1 MDLSEEQKEE
11 LFRGMLEDI
20 REYNS
25 KQIIKT
31 NLSTSDIENIIG
43 VESVDELL
51 DSNNDSYL
59 SIIYEPLLVSQGYS
73 SFKSLVEDSRDNN
86 DTVSKR
92 APKDF
97 SKLNKEERTVIR
109 NGKPMKTTI
118 YTDGGK
124 GDYDPKGNPMDEG
137 NEGPQE
143 VVASD
148 MKAKPS
154 ASPGSSSDSKGSA
167 LEKEGA
173 KKYKEIVNTEP
184 LESFDSF
191 TVLEDEEGYEQGIIL
206 YKYEKDYVK
215 LVKYGNL
222 DTVENM
228 LARAYSETILKAWQE
243 NLGVMLPCNDD
254 TSLAENIAKYFEMN
268 RVGDIYFLDKEEV
281 ISVLGERP

>member
-1 MDLSEEQKEE
+1 MDLSEEQKEG
-11 LFRGMLEDI
+11 LYRGMLENI

-25 KQIIKT
+25 EQINKT
-31 NLSTSDIENIIG
+31 NLTTSDIESIIG

-51 DSNNDSYL
+51 DNNNDNYL
-59 SIIYEPLLVSQGYS
+59 SIIYEPLLVSQGYD

-97 SKLNKEERTVIR
+97 SKLHKEERTVVR

-124 GDYDPKGNPMDEG
+124 DDYDPKGNPLDEG
-137 NEGPQE
+137 SEGPQE
-143 VVASD
+143 VVASQ
-148 MKAKPS
+148 MKAKHSPKPS
-154 ASPGSSSDSKGSA
+154 SNDKASA
-167 LEKEGA
+167 LESEGYN
-173 KKYKEIVNTEP
+173 KFKDIVGLEP

-191 TVLEDEEGYEQGIIL
+191 TVLEDEEEYEQGIIL

-222 DTVENM
+222 DTVDNM

-268 RVGDIYFLDKEEV
+268 RVGNIYFLDKDEV
-281 ISVLGERP
+281 IEVLGERP

>member
-11 LFRGMLEDI
+11 LYRGMLENI

-25 KQIIKT
+25 EQIGKT
-31 NLSTSDIENIIG
+31 NLTTSDIEHIIG
-43 VESVDELL
+43 VDSVEELL
-51 DSNNDSYL
+51 DTNNDNYL

-73 SFKSLVEDSRDNN
+73 SFKALVDDSRENTDI
-86 DTVSKR
+86 VYKR

-97 SKLNKEERTVIR
+97 SKLHKEERTVIR

-143 VVASD
+143 VVASE

-154 ASPGSSSDSKGSA
+154 PSPSNDDKASELESEGS
-167 LEKEGA
+167 
-173 KKYKEIVNTEP
+173 KKFKDIVDLEP

-206 YKYEKDYVK
+206 FKYEKDYVK

-228 LARAYSETILKAWQE
+228 LGRAYSETILKAWQE

-254 TSLAENIAKYFEMN
+254 TSLAENIAQYFEMN
-268 RVGDIYFLDKEEV
+268 RVGNIYFLDKDEV
-281 ISVLGERP
+281 IEVLGARP

>member
-1 MDLSEEQKEE
+1 MDLSEEQKEG
-11 LFRGMLEDI
+11 LYRGMLENI

-25 KQIIKT
+25 EQINKT
-31 NLSTSDIENIIG
+31 NLTTSDIESIIG

-51 DSNNDSYL
+51 DNNNDNYL
-59 SIIYEPLLVSQGYS
+59 SIIYEPLLVSQGYD

-97 SKLNKEERTVIR
+97 SKLHKEERTVVR

-124 GDYDPKGNPMDEG
+124 DDYDPKGNPLDKG
-137 NEGPQE
+137 SEGPQE
-143 VVASD
+143 VVASQ
-148 MKAKPS
+148 MKAKHSPKPS
-154 ASPGSSSDSKGSA
+154 SNDKASA
-167 LEKEGA
+167 LESEGYN
-173 KKYKEIVNTEP
+173 KFKDIVGLEP

-191 TVLEDEEGYEQGIIL
+191 TVLEDEEEYEQGIIL

-228 LARAYSETILKAWQE
+228 IARAYNETILKAWQE

-268 RVGDIYFLDKEEV
+268 RVGNIYFLDKDEV
-281 ISVLGERP
+281 IEVLGERP

>member
-11 LFRGMLEDI
+11 LYRGMLENI

-25 KQIIKT
+25 EQISKT
-31 NLSTSDIENIIG
+31 SLTTSDIENIIG

-59 SIIYEPLLVSQGYS
+59 SIIYEPLLVSQGYD
-73 SFKSLVEDSRDNN
+73 SFKALVEDSKDNN
-86 DTVSKR
+86 DTVAKR

-97 SKLNKEERTVIR
+97 SKLHKEERTVIR

-124 GDYDPKGNPMDEG
+124 SDYEPKGNPLDEG
-137 NEGPQE
+137 NNGPQE
-143 VVASD
+143 VVASQ
-148 MKAKPS
+148 MKAKHSPKPS
-154 ASPGSSSDSKGSA
+154 NGGKASA
-167 LEKEGA
+167 LESEGS
-173 KKYKEIVNTEP
+173 KKFKDIVDLEP

-228 LARAYSETILKAWQE
+228 LGRAYSETILKAWQE

-268 RVGDIYFLDKEEV
+268 RVGNIYFLDKDEV
-281 ISVLGERP
+281 IEVLGERP

>member
-11 LFRGMLEDI
+11 LYRGMLENI

-25 KQIIKT
+25 EQINKT
-31 NLSTSDIENIIG
+31 SLTTYDIENIIG

-73 SFKSLVEDSRDNN
+73 SFKALVEDSRDNN

-97 SKLNKEERTVIR
+97 SKLHKEERTVIR

-124 GDYDPKGNPMDEG
+124 SDYEPKGNPLDEG
-137 NEGPQE
+137 NNGPQE
-143 VVASD
+143 VVASQ
-148 MKAKPS
+148 MKAKHSPS
-154 ASPGSSSDSKGSA
+154 PSNNAKASA
-167 LEKEGA
+167 LESEGS
-173 KKYKEIVNTEP
+173 KKFKDIVDLEP

-228 LARAYSETILKAWQE
+228 LGRAYSETILKAWQE

-268 RVGDIYFLDKEEV
+268 RVGNIYFLDKDEV
-281 ISVLGERP
+281 IEVLGERP

>member
-1 MDLSEEQKEE
+1 MDLSEEQKEG
-11 LFRGMLEDI
+11 LYRGMLENI

-25 KQIIKT
+25 EQINKT
-31 NLSTSDIENIIG
+31 NLTTSDIESIIG

-51 DSNNDSYL
+51 DNNNDNYL
-59 SIIYEPLLVSQGYS
+59 SIIYEPLLVSQGYD
-73 SFKSLVEDSRDNN
+73 SFKYLVEDSRDNN

-97 SKLNKEERTVIR
+97 SKLHKEERTVVR

-124 GDYDPKGNPMDEG
+124 DDYDPKGNPLDKG
-137 NEGPQE
+137 SEGPQE
-143 VVASD
+143 VIASQ
-148 MKAKPS
+148 MKAKHSPKPS
-154 ASPGSSSDSKGSA
+154 SNDKASA
-167 LEKEGA
+167 LESEGYN
-173 KKYKEIVNTEP
+173 KFKDIVGLEP

-228 LARAYSETILKAWQE
+228 IARAYNETILKAWQE

-268 RVGDIYFLDKEEV
+268 RVGNIYFLDKDEV
-281 ISVLGERP
+281 IEVLGERP

>member
-1 MDLSEEQKEE
+1 MDLSEEQKKE
-11 LFRGMLEDI
+11 LYRGMLENI

-25 KQIIKT
+25 EQVGKT
-31 NLSTSDIENIIG
+31 NLTTSDIENIIG

-59 SIIYEPLLVSQGYS
+59 SIIYEPLLVSQGYD
-73 SFKSLVEDSRDNN
+73 SFKTLVEDSRNNN

-97 SKLNKEERTVIR
+97 SKLHKEERTVIR

-124 GDYDPKGNPMDEG
+124 DDYDPKGNPLDEG
-137 NEGPQE
+137 NQGPQE
-143 VVASD
+143 VVASQ
-148 MKAKPS
+148 MKAKHSLKP
-154 ASPGSSSDSKGSA
+154 SSDSKASELESEGS
-167 LEKEGA
+167 
-173 KKYKEIVNTEP
+173 KKFKDIVNTEP

-206 YKYEKDYVK
+206 FKYEKDYVK

-254 TSLAENIAKYFEMN
+254 TSLAENIAQYFEMN
-268 RVGDIYFLDKEEV
+268 RVGNIYFLDKDEV
-281 ISVLGERP
+281 IEVLGERP

>member
-1 MDLSEEQKEE
+1 MDLSEEQKEG
-11 LFRGMLEDI
+11 LYRGMLENI

-25 KQIIKT
+25 EQINKT
-31 NLSTSDIENIIG
+31 NLTTSDIESIIG

-51 DSNNDSYL
+51 DNNNDNYL
-59 SIIYEPLLVSQGYS
+59 SIIYEPLLVSQGYD

-97 SKLNKEERTVIR
+97 SKLHKEERTVVR

-124 GDYDPKGNPMDEG
+124 DDYDPKGNPLDKG
-137 NEGPQE
+137 SEGPQE
-143 VVASD
+143 VIASQ
-148 MKAKPS
+148 MKAKHSPKPS
-154 ASPGSSSDSKGSA
+154 SNDKASA
-167 LEKEGA
+167 LESEGYN
-173 KKYKEIVNTEP
+173 KFKDIVGLEP

-191 TVLEDEEGYEQGIIL
+191 TVLEDEEEYEQGIIL

-228 LARAYSETILKAWQE
+228 IARAYNETILKAWQE

-268 RVGDIYFLDKEEV
+268 RVGNIYFLDKDEV
-281 ISVLGERP
+281 IEVLGERP

>member
-11 LFRGMLEDI
+11 LYRGMLENI

-25 KQIIKT
+25 EQISKT
-31 NLSTSDIENIIG
+31 NLTTSDIESIIG

-51 DSNNDSYL
+51 NSNNDNYL
-59 SIIYEPLLVSQGYS
+59 SIIYEPLLVSQGYD

-97 SKLNKEERTVIR
+97 SKLHKEERTVIR

-124 GDYDPKGNPMDEG
+124 DDYDPKGNPLDEG
-137 NEGPQE
+137 SEGPQE
-143 VVASD
+143 VVASQ
-148 MKAKPS
+148 MKAKHSPKPS
-154 ASPGSSSDSKGSA
+154 SNAKASA
-167 LEKEGA
+167 LESRGSRKF
-173 KKYKEIVNTEP
+173 KDIVGLEP

-191 TVLEDEEGYEQGIIL
+191 TVLEDEEEYEQGIIL

-222 DTVENM
+222 DTVDNM

-268 RVGDIYFLDKEEV
+268 RVGNIYFLDKDEV
-281 ISVLGERP
+281 IEVLGERP